1 MRAAVA
7 VLAMISGKLYF
18 FIEAL
23 FVICMIKIIKE
34 VIK

>member
-1 MRAAVA
+1 